1 MKMGI
6 VDAGSVEAINLKAN
20 TISSPSQNIDGDTGN
35 NFVSYLKEAL
45 NEVNNYQQE
54 ASQSAMNLAIGN
66 NEYLHNTTIAY
77 EKAILAL
84 QLTVEIRNKLVSAY
98 EEIMNM
104 QV

>member
-1 MKMGI
+1 MAI
-6 VDAGSVEAINLKAN
+6 IDTGSIGAVNLKPN
-20 TISSPSQNIDGDTGN
+20 TISSPSQSIDGATGK
-35 NFVSYLKEAL
+35 NFMNYLKEAL
-45 NEVNNYQQE
+45 NDVNDYQQE
-54 ASQSAMNLAIGN
+54 ASQSALNLAMGN

-98 EEIMNM
+98 EEIMRM

>member
-1 MKMGI
+1 MGI
-6 VDAGSVEAINLKAN
+6 IDVTSVGALSLKPN
-20 TISSPSQNIDGDTGN
+20 TVSSPSQGIDGSSGK
-35 NFVSYLKEAL
+35 NFMNYLKDAL

-54 ASQSAMNLAIGN
+54 ASQSALNQAMGN

-84 QLTVEIRNKLVSAY
+84 QLTVEIRNKMVSAY
-98 EEIMNM
+98 EEIMRM

>member
-1 MKMGI
+1 MSIIDASSVGI
-6 VDAGSVEAINLKAN
+6 INLKPN
-20 TISSPSQNIDGDTGN
+20 TIINPGQGVDGSN
-35 NFVSYLKEAL
+35 SKNFMNYLKEAL

-54 ASQSAMNLAIGN
+54 ASQSALNLAMGN

-98 EEIMNM
+98 EEIMRM